1 MPKTDLVSPPSH
13 CALCPR
19 RCGVDRAAG
28 AVGFCGAGR
37 TLKAAR
43 AALHFWEEPC
53 ISGTHGSGTV
63 FFSGCTLQCVFCQN
77 SEISRDGKG
86 WEVTAADLRRI
97 YRELIGQGA
106 HNINLVTP
114 THFLPTILASLEP
127 KLPVPVVYNCGGYEK
142 VEILRQLEG
151 KVQIY
156 LPDLK
161 YVSEE
166 AAWRYSHAKD
176 YFATAT
182 SAIREM
188 FRQTGPYAMDEETGL
203 LKKGVIIR
211 HMILPGQLEDSKKII
226 DWVAEN
232 FGPGQVLF
240 SLMRQYVPCGLA
252 KQGQYP
258 EIGRPLS
265 EKEYQEVEDYLF
277 QSPIEDGFVQ
287 EAGSADSQ
295 FIPAFD
301 GTGVKEQLT
310 ISR

>member
-1 MPKTDLVSPPSH
+1 MTKCT
-13 CALCPR
+13 LCPHD
-19 RCGVDRAAG
+19 CGVERPEFDG
-28 AVGFCGAGR
+28 SPG
-37 TLKAAR
+37 TLGWCRMPWRPRAAR
-43 AALHFWEEPC
+43 AALHQWEEPC
-53 ISGTHGSGTV
+53 ISGTTGGSGTV

-97 YRELIGQGA
+97 YRALIRQGA

-114 THFLPTILASLEP
+114 THFLPTILDSLEP

-142 VEILRQLEG
+142 VETLRQLEG

-161 YVSEE
+161 YASEE

-176 YFATAT
+176 YFAAAT

-188 FRQTGPYAMDEETGL
+188 FRQTGPYEMDEGTGL

-258 EIGRPLS
+258 EIGQPLS
-265 EKEYQEVEDYLF
+265 EEEYREVEDYLF

>member
-1 MPKTDLVSPPSH
+1 MTKCT
-13 CALCPR
+13 LCPHD
-19 RCGVDRAAG
+19 CGVERPESDG
-28 AVGFCGAGR
+28 APG
-37 TLKAAR
+37 TLGWCRMPWRPRAAR
-43 AALHFWEEPC
+43 AALHQWEEPC
-53 ISGTHGSGTV
+53 ISGTTGGSGTV

-77 SEISRDGKG
+77 SKISRDGKG

-142 VEILRQLEG
+142 VETLRQLEG

-211 HMILPGQLEDSKKII
+211 HMILPGQMEDSKKII

-265 EKEYQEVEDYLF
+265 EEEYQEVEDYLF

>member
-1 MPKTDLVSPPSH
+1 
-13 CALCPR
+13 
-19 RCGVDRAAG
+19 
-28 AVGFCGAGR
+28 
-37 TLKAAR
+37 
-43 AALHFWEEPC
+43 
-53 ISGTHGSGTV
+53 
-63 FFSGCTLQCVFCQN
+63 
-77 SEISRDGKG
+77 
-86 WEVTAADLRRI
+86 
-97 YRELIGQGA
+97 
-106 HNINLVTP
+106 
-114 THFLPTILASLEP
+114 
-127 KLPVPVVYNCGGYEK
+127 
-142 VEILRQLEG
+142 
-151 KVQIY
+151 
-156 LPDLK
+156 
-161 YVSEE
+161 
-166 AAWRYSHAKD
+166 
-176 YFATAT
+176 
-182 SAIREM
+182 
-188 FRQTGPYAMDEETGL
+188 
-203 LKKGVIIR
+203 
-211 HMILPGQLEDSKKII
+211 MILPGQLEDSKKII